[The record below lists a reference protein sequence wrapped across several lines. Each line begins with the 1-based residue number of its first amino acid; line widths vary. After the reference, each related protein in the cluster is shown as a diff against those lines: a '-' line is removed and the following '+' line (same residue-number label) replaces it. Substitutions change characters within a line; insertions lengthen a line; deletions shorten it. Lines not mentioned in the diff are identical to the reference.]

1 MGLNIPHRT
10 LVMLLLR
17 SAVTALRL
25 SHMPCVMAR
34 APRAVF
40 CCLLLS
46 SAVSCS
52 AGGADALRP
61 QAAHLLKG
69 FAKDINGMPS
79 APSPKMEAARMQA
92 MADDAMI

>member
-1 MGLNIPHRT
+1 MSFVGGRLKLKGVEPVKGGKKKKGRKEKRAMGLNIPHRT
-10 LVMLLLR
+10 LVMPLLR

-46 SAVSCS
+46 R
-52 AGGADALRP
+52 ALRVALTRCDP
-61 QAAHLLKG
+61 RRR
-69 FAKDINGMPS
+69 IC
-79 APSPKMEAARMQA
+79 
-92 MADDAMI
+92 